1 MYILL
6 ALIASCALG
15 IGLHF
20 LLPHRHLRGV
30 AVAPAIATAASGV
43 IYTAM
48 QWAGVAESNGW
59 LWLASIGGGLLI
71 AALATYLLAVVRHA
85 SDEKTQQAIGV

>member
-20 LLPHRHLRGV
+20 LLPYRHLRGV
-30 AVAPAIATAASGV
+30 AVTPAIATAASGV

-48 QWAGVAESNGW
+48 QWAGVSEGNGW

-71 AALATYLLAVVRHA
+71 SALATYLIAVTRHA
-85 SDEKTQQAIGV
+85 SDQKAQQAIGV